1 MTLFS
6 QVSLEHRELLS
17 LDPPNELPII
27 HIENERKFHYKII
40 N

>member
-1 MTLFS
+1 MRLFS

-27 HIENERKFHYKII
+27 HIENENFTIK
-40 N
+40 